1 MELHEVGLDE
11 DVLVVGTRALTG
23 IEGAV
28 TVHVHAE
35 GDAAERGA
43 PIRGVDAV
51 DADPRK
57 TVTPEAA
64 VLPAVQEAVTVCVW
78 RAARDLI
85 AGGRKRQRRSRGLTA
100 GSSRHFQADQLTEGR
115 GTGENGIL
123 RPQDVLHRGLEAKA
137 RRVVRHPCGI
147 DHRHSCGEGYAEGPH
162 EGAAGLVELP
172 DR

>member
-1 MELHEVGLDE
+1 PDARRAVRIGDRRVAERGGHIADRHRIGPVELHEVGLDK
-11 DVLVVGTRALTG
+11 DVLVVGARALTG

-85 AGGRKRQRRSRGLTA
+85 AGG
-100 GSSRHFQADQLTEGR
+100 
-115 GTGENGIL
+115 
-123 RPQDVLHRGLEAKA
+123 
-137 RRVVRHPCGI
+137 
-147 DHRHSCGEGYAEGPH
+147 
-162 EGAAGLVELP
+162 
-172 DR
+172 